1 VTRTGWTLFA
11 LMSVIWGLPYLMI
24 KVAVGGVSVPVLV
37 FTRTAIGAAI
47 LLPMAA
53 RRIRWSVLRAHWLPL
68 LAFAVFEV
76 IGPWALLSDAER
88 VLSSS
93 LTGLLIAA
101 VPIIGAVLLSLA
113 GERFGVKQWAGLAI
127 GFGGVAVL
135 AAPNLRGGNVWS
147 IVEVVLTSFGYA
159 FAPII
164 AARRLTE
171 VPTIVTTVV
180 TLALASVVY
189 APAAI
194 VTWPQHLPATG
205 VLLAL
210 GGLAVVCTAVAFL
223 FFFRLIHEVGPTRA
237 VVITYVNP
245 VIAVLAGV
253 LVLNESLTLGT
264 VVAFVL
270 ILGGSIL
277 ATSRQKVSSSAEE
290 RAISG
295 TTAG

>member
-1 VTRTGWTLFA
+1 VTRTGWILFA

-37 FTRTAIGAAI
+37 LARTAIGAAI

-68 LAFAVFEV
+68 VVFAITEV

-88 VLSSS
+88 GLSSS

-101 VPIIGAVLLSLA
+101 VPIMGALLVSLL
-113 GERFGVKQWAGLAI
+113 GERFGLKQWAGLAI

-135 AAPNLRGGNVWS
+135 AAPNLNGGDTWS
-147 IVEVVLTSFGYA
+147 VVEVMLTAFGYA
-159 FAPII
+159 FAPIV
-164 AARRLTE
+164 AARKLQE
-171 VPTIVTTVV
+171 VPSIVLTVV
-180 TLALASVVY
+180 TLVL
-189 APAAI
+189 AAI
-194 VTWPQHLPATG
+194 VYLPFAIASWPSEIPAAD
-205 VLLAL
+205 VLFAL
-210 GGLAVVCTAVAFL
+210 GGLAVVCTAVAL
-223 FFFRLIHEVGPTRA
+223 LLFFRLIREVGPSRA

-245 VIAVLAGV
+245 VIAVAAGV
-253 LVLNESLTLGT
+253 LVLNEPLTVGT

-277 ATSRQKVSSSAEE
+277 ATSKVSNSAEK
-290 RAISG
+290 RAISETKVG
-295 TTAG
+295 